1 MEQVKRRELT
11 AEERECLE
19 RNVDENIM
27 PQIRAGMEEARIR
40 AIVRQELM
48 QLLTEGLRG
57 WL

>member
-1 MEQVKRRELT
+1 MERRELT

-27 PQIRAGMEEARIR
+27 PQIRAGMQEARIR